1 MSTNNTSPTNN
12 LKVSELDFDTIK
24 SNFKAFLKGQD
35 TFKDYNF
42 EGSSLSVLLDI
53 LAYNTHYMSFYANMV
68 ANEMFLDTATLRESI
83 ASRAKMLGYTPRSRK
98 ASIAYVDLV
107 VYVNIVSGTTAPSS
121 ITLKKYA
128 EFSSSVNDIQYRFV
142 TLENKVLD
150 YSASNSSTTQWAYVL
165 NNVDVYEGSVIDYSF
180 NVTNPY
186 STDFYSPGNRF
197 IIPSS
202 TIDTDTLVVSV
213 QESDKVLD
221 STVFEKADV
230 LVGKDASSTIYWLN
244 ETENFYYEIKFGDG
258 VTFGKALQTG
268 NIIKCSYLSTN
279 GTDANG
285 CKTFSASSQQFSGWP
300 TGLALEGV
308 TTTTTAS
315 SYIRMR
321 LNQQHVSNFKV
332 GEEVTGA
339 DSGAKGKVISW
350 DSAYGNL
357 TVVPIS
363 GYSNN
368 FKYVKT
374 TNGYLGESIIA
385 PSTATGIIT
394 LISRESSISSSGAE
408 RESDDS
414 IRLLAPL
421 SYQTQNRCVTIKDYE
436 HLIKRQFY
444 STVKSIKVWSGESMT
459 EPQYGK
465 VFIAICTYNG
475 QLLSNVDKNNIITSI
490 KEKNIL
496 SIQPEIVDVDFI
508 YVVPVCSVKY
518 NPSQFNVKF
527 STIEN
532 VITQGIKD
540 FNDLYL
546 TQFGTPFYYS
556 DFITYLKNLDSSIL
570 SVNVDLTLKK
580 NLDIPFL
587 TSAAGTIVNFSNA
600 IKKLDNSTNINWS
613 VKSSSFVFRNGLTET
628 SGCQLAA
635 SKTNNDILV
644 VIDSNENIVTGG
656 ENVGTINYST
666 GTITF
671 NKFIV
676 SSTTVPHP
684 SNSSFEGR
692 VEISINTVDKDAFS
706 NEHQV
711 IEIASSDSS
720 YVTATDIRNIV

>member
-98 ASIAYVDLV
+98 ASVAYVDLV

-165 NNVDVYEGSVIDYSF
+165 NNIDIYEGSVIDYSF

-186 STDFYSPGNRF
+186 STDFYSPGNKF

-230 LVGKDASSTIYWLN
+230 LVDKDASSTIYWLN

-321 LNQQHVSNFKV
+321 LNQQYVSNFKV

-436 HLIKRQFY
+436 TFIKKQFY
-444 STVKSIKVWSGESMT
+444 STVRSIKVWSGESMT

-465 VFIAICTYNG
+465 VFIAIRPYTG
-475 QLLSNVDKNNIITSI
+475 QVLSAEDKNRILLSVKD
-490 KEKNIL
+490 KNIL
-496 SIQPEIVDVDFI
+496 SIQPVIEDIDYI
-508 YVVPVCSVKY
+508 YIIPTCTVKY
-518 NPSQFNVKF
+518 NPSQFTSKDSSIRDIISQSIADF
-527 STIEN
+527 A
-532 VITQGIKD
+532 IT
-540 FNDLYL
+540 YL
-546 TQFGTPFYYS
+546 DEFGSPFYYS
-556 DFITYLKNLDSSIL
+556 DFIRYLSSADSSII
-570 SVNVDLTLKK
+570 SVNIDIVLKK
-580 NLDIPFL
+580 YIDIPFL
-587 TSAAGTIVNFSNA
+587 TSAEGLKINFSN
-600 IKKLDNSTNINWS
+600 KL
-613 VKSSSFVFRNGLTET
+613 KSSSISSSKFVFKYGAAENAE
-628 SGCQLAA
+628 CQL
-635 SKTNNDILV
+635 SVSDVNNNVLV
-644 VIDSNENIVTGG
+644 VVNSNGDVVTGG
-656 ENVGTINYST
+656 ENIGTINYET

-671 NKFIV
+671 NKLIV
-676 SSTTVPHP
+676 SSTTVAHP
-684 SNSSFEGR
+684 SNPDLEGR
-692 VEISINTVDKDAFS
+692 IEIYADTDDNDIFS

-711 IEIASSDSS
+711 IDIASSDNSLI
-720 YVTATDIRNIV
+720 TTTDIRNLL